1 MNVKV
6 IVHARKGYSWNPST
20 CICENSKHLIS
31 IEYVLDIASTQIT
44 NTIATNVK
52 RS

>member
-6 IVHARKGYSWNPST
+6 IVHARKSYSWNPST

-31 IEYVLDIASTQIT
+31 IEYVLDIVSTQIT